1 VVRYPR
7 KITMNQIGNRKCE
20 KSQTAHESYP
30 QIWLFVISTLFFST
44 TINPLFYSIKK
55 KNIPNKSQCYFCCK
69 VLQFC
74 LSFFK
79 RLHLIKKT
87 EAHISHRV
95 TLSHP
100 IINSLI
106 YTEKNQKKWPNKSLQ
121 LDFFFFFFFLKNK
134 EKKKKKKKKKR

>member
-1 VVRYPR
+1 
-7 KITMNQIGNRKCE
+7 
-20 KSQTAHESYP
+20 
-30 QIWLFVISTLFFST
+30 
-44 TINPLFYSIKK
+44 
-55 KNIPNKSQCYFCCK
+55 

-121 LDFFFFFFFLKNK
+121 LDFFFFFFFF
-134 EKKKKKKKKKR
+134 KKKRKIEKEEKEEKIMLESEQE